1 MDGADGW
8 LNAWLCAPVCCLN
21 PPPPP
26 PLLPPP
32 PFFPQAVLPLRG
44 KILNI
49 ERKDD
54 AGIYRSE
61 ELQNLILGL
70 GLGLRVSEPERG
82 KG

>member
-1 MDGADGW
+1 MRGFAP
-8 LNAWLCAPVCCLN
+8 LCAVN
-21 PPPPP
+21 TPPP